1 MLIDQPG
8 NVTDKIVL
16 LGRRESCVYLLK
28 GQHEY
33 VLLGG
38 GMVSIVPDV
47 LAQIETFKIDE
58 NKIRRMIILHSHFDH
73 CGIIPFFKKRWPW
86 ATVTASARAG
96 ELLSSPKII
105 QSISF
110 LNEMLLA
117 RYGLEKAAGEMGLD
131 FSGIEVEAVVAGGD
145 RLPCD
150 ELSLEIIDVPGH
162 SSCSVAVYV
171 KEQKALF
178 ASDAGGIPAG
188 DWIFTAANSNFDQYQ
203 ESLRKMAG
211 YAVDVYLAEHY
222 GALTGSDGRDFLRRS
237 MDAAAE
243 TRALLEASYAR
254 SGNVEQSSAE
264 MTDLL
269 MEKIPGNLLP
279 KEIIALVVGQMFN
292 FIAKQK
298 GEGKR
303 LKTEG

>member
-1 MLIDQPG
+1 MVIDQPG

-16 LGRRESCVYLLK
+16 LGRKESCVYLLK
-28 GQHEY
+28 GQNEY
-33 VLLGG
+33 ALLGG
-38 GMVSIVPDV
+38 GMVTIVPDM
-47 LAQIETFKIDE
+47 LEQIKAFNIDE

-96 ELLSSPKII
+96 EQLSSPKII

-117 RYGLEKAAGEMGLD
+117 RAGLEKAAKDLGLG
-131 FSGIEVEAVVAGGD
+131 FNGITVEAVVAGGD
-145 RLPCD
+145 VLRCD

-188 DWIFTAANSNFDQYQ
+188 DWIFTAANSNFNQYQ
-203 ESLRKMAG
+203 ESLRKMAD
-211 YAVDVYLAEHY
+211 YAVDVFLAEHF
-222 GALTGSDGRDFLRRS
+222 GALTGLDGRDFLRRS
-237 MDAAAE
+237 MDFAVQ
-243 TRALLEASYAR
+243 TRNLLEASYAR
-254 SGNVEQSSAE
+254 TGNVEQSSAE
-264 MTDLL
+264 ITDLL
-269 MEKIPGNLLP
+269 MEKIPGALLP
-279 KEIIALVVGQMFN
+279 KEIIAMVVGQMFN
-292 FIAKQK
+292 FIARQ
-298 GEGKR
+298 GGNAATSR
-303 LKTEG
+303 

>member
-1 MLIDQPG
+1 MIIDQPG

-28 GQHEY
+28 GQNEY
-33 VLLGG
+33 ALLGG

-47 LAQIETFKIDE
+47 LAQIKSSKIDE
-58 NKIRRMIILHSHFDH
+58 NKIRRMIVLHSHFDH

-86 ATVTASARAG
+86 AVVTASARAK
-96 ELLSSPKII
+96 ELLTSPKII
-105 QSISF
+105 RSIAF
-110 LNEMLLA
+110 LNEMLLK
-117 RYGLEKAAGEMGLD
+117 RDGLEKIAGKLGLD
-131 FSGIEVEAVVAGGD
+131 FSGITVEAVVSGGD
-145 RLPCD
+145 RLRCD

-211 YAVDVYLAEHY
+211 YAVEIYLAEHF

-237 MDAAAE
+237 MDSAAQ
-243 TRALLEASYAR
+243 TRALLEDSYNR
-254 SGNVEQSSAE
+254 TGNVEQSSAE
-264 MTDLL
+264 ITDLL
-269 MEKIPGNLLP
+269 MKKIPGELLP
-279 KEIIALVVGQMFN
+279 KEIISLVVGQMFS

-298 GEGKR
+298 G
-303 LKTEG
+303 

>member
-1 MLIDQPG
+1 VVIDQPG

-16 LGRRESCVYLLK
+16 LGRKESCVYLLK
-28 GQHEY
+28 GQNEY
-33 VLLGG
+33 ALLGG
-38 GMVSIVPDV
+38 GMVTIVPDM
-47 LAQIETFKIDE
+47 LEQIKAFNIDE

-96 ELLSSPKII
+96 EQLSSPKII

-117 RYGLEKAAGEMGLD
+117 RAGLEKAAKDLGLG
-131 FSGIEVEAVVAGGD
+131 FNGITVEAVVAGGD
-145 RLPCD
+145 VLRCD

-188 DWIFTAANSNFDQYQ
+188 DWIFTAANSNFNQYQ
-203 ESLRKMAG
+203 ESLRKMAD
-211 YAVDVYLAEHY
+211 YAVDVFLAEHF
-222 GALTGSDGRDFLRRS
+222 GALTGLDGRDFLRRS
-237 MDAAAE
+237 MDFAVQ
-243 TRALLEASYAR
+243 TRNLLEASYAR
-254 SGNVEQSSAE
+254 TGNVEQSSAE
-264 MTDLL
+264 ITDLL
-269 MEKIPGNLLP
+269 MEKIPGALLP
-279 KEIIALVVGQMFN
+279 KEIIAMVVGQMFN
-292 FIAKQK
+292 FIARQ
-298 GEGKR
+298 GGNAATSR
-303 LKTEG
+303 

>member
-16 LGRRESCVYLLK
+16 LGRKESCVYLLK
-28 GQHEY
+28 GKNEY
-33 VLLGG
+33 AILGG

-47 LAQIETFKIDE
+47 LKQIEGFDIDE

-86 ATVTASARAG
+86 ATVTASARAA

-117 RYGLEKAAGEMGLD
+117 RYGLESAARSLGLD
-131 FSGIEVEAVVAGGD
+131 FNGIAVEDVVAGGD
-145 RLPCD
+145 VLRCD

-178 ASDAGGIPAG
+178 ASDAGGIPSG

-203 ESLRKMAG
+203 ESLGKMAD
-211 YAVDVYLAEHY
+211 YDVDVYLAEHF

-237 MDAAAE
+237 MDFAVQ

-254 SGNVEQSSAE
+254 TGNVAQSSAE
-264 MTDLL
+264 ITDLL
-269 MEKIPGNLLP
+269 MEKIPPELLP
-279 KEIIALVVGQMFN
+279 KEIISMVVGQMFN
-292 FIAKQK
+292 FIAKQAGNAPASK
-298 GEGKR
+298 
-303 LKTEG
+303 

>member
-1 MLIDQPG
+1 MIIDQPG

-28 GQHEY
+28 GQNEY

-38 GMVSIVPDV
+38 GMVTIVPDV
-47 LAQIETFKIDE
+47 LKQIETFKIDE
-58 NKIRRMIILHSHFDH
+58 KKIRRMIILHSHFDH
-73 CGIIPFFKKRWPW
+73 CGMIPFFKKRWPW

-96 ELLSSPKII
+96 ELLSSPKVI

-117 RYGLEKAAGEMGLD
+117 RYGLESAARKMGLD
-131 FSGIEVEAVVAGGD
+131 FSGITVEAVVAGGD
-145 RLPCD
+145 RLSCD
-150 ELSLEIIDVPGH
+150 ELSLEIISVPGH
-162 SSCSVAVYV
+162 SSCSMAVYV

-222 GALTGSDGRDFLRRS
+222 GALTGSDGHNFLRRS
-237 MDAAAE
+237 MNVAAE

-254 SGNVEQSSAE
+254 TGNVERSAAE
-264 MTDLL
+264 ITDLF
-269 MEKIPGNLLP
+269 MGKIPGELLP
-279 KEIIALVVGQMFN
+279 KEIIAMVVGQMFN
-292 FIAKQK
+292 FIAKQTV
-298 GEGKR
+298 EG
-303 LKTEG
+303 

>member
-8 NVTDKIVL
+8 YVTEKIIL

-28 GQHEY
+28 GRNEY
-33 VLLGG
+33 ALLGG

-47 LAQIETFKIDE
+47 LKQIGTFQIDE
-58 NKIRRMIILHSHFDH
+58 AKIRRMIVLHSHFDH

-86 ATVTASARAG
+86 ATVTASGRAA
-96 ELLSSPKII
+96 EMLSSPKII
-105 QSISF
+105 QSIAF

-117 RYGLEKAAGEMGLD
+117 RYGLEKTAGEMGLD
-131 FSGIEVEAVVAGGD
+131 FNGIAVEAVVAGGD

-150 ELSLEIIDVPGH
+150 ELTLEIIDVPGH

-171 KEQKALF
+171 KAQKALF

-203 ESLRKMAG
+203 QSLRKMAE

-222 GALTGSDGRDFLRRS
+222 GALTGSEARDFLRRS
-237 MDAAAE
+237 MDFAGE

-254 SGNVEQSSAE
+254 TGNVKESSAE
-264 MTDLL
+264 ITDLF
-269 MEKIPGNLLP
+269 MEKIPGDLLP

-292 FIAKQK
+292 YIAKQK
-298 GEGKR
+298 AKG
-303 LKTEG
+303 

>member
-1 MLIDQPG
+1 MVIDLPG

-28 GQHEY
+28 GQNEY
-33 VLLGG
+33 ALLGG
-38 GMVSIVPDV
+38 GMVTIVPDV
-47 LAQIETFKIDE
+47 LEQIEAFKIDE

-117 RYGLEKAAGEMGLD
+117 RYGLESAARELGLD
-131 FSGIEVEAVVAGGD
+131 FSGIAVEAVVAGGD
-145 RLPCD
+145 VLRCD

-162 SSCSVAVYV
+162 SSCSVSVYV

-211 YAVDVYLAEHY
+211 YAVDVYLAEHF

-237 MDAAAE
+237 MDFAVQ
-243 TRALLEASYAR
+243 TRALLEASYAHT
-254 SGNVEQSSAE
+254 GNVEQSSAE
-264 MTDLL
+264 ITDLL
-269 MEKIPGNLLP
+269 MEKIPAELLP
-279 KEIIALVVGQMFN
+279 KEIIAMVVGQMFN
-292 FIAKQK
+292 FIARQA
-298 GEGKR
+298 GSPPASR
-303 LKTEG
+303 

>member
-1 MLIDQPG
+1 MIIAKPG
-8 NVTDKIVL
+8 HVTDKIIL

-28 GQHEY
+28 GQTEY
-33 VLLGG
+33 ALLGG
-38 GMVSIVPDV
+38 GMITIVPDV
-47 LAQIETFKIDE
+47 LEQIKAFKIDE

-96 ELLSSPKII
+96 ELLSSAKVI

-110 LNEMLLA
+110 LNEMLLT
-117 RYGLEKAAGEMGLD
+117 RYGLEKTAREMGLD
-131 FSGIEVEAVVAGGD
+131 FSGITVEAVIAGGD
-145 RLPCD
+145 TLHCD

-188 DWIFTAANSNFDQYQ
+188 DWIFTAANSNFDRYQ
-203 ESLRKMAG
+203 ESLQKMSA

-222 GALTGSDGRDFLRRS
+222 GALTGSDGRNFLQRS
-237 MDAAAE
+237 MDFAGK
-243 TRALLEASYAR
+243 TRALLERSYAR
-254 SGNVEQSSAE
+254 TGNVEQSSAE
-264 MTDLL
+264 ITDLL
-269 MEKIPGNLLP
+269 MKKIPGELLP
-279 KEIIALVVGQMFN
+279 KEIIALVVGQMVHY
-292 FIAKQK
+292 IARQ
-298 GEGKR
+298 
-303 LKTEG
+303 KTEG

>member
-28 GQHEY
+28 GQNEY
-33 VLLGG
+33 ALLGG
-38 GMVSIVPDV
+38 GMVSIVPDM
-47 LAQIETFKIDE
+47 LEQIETFKIDE

-86 ATVTASARAG
+86 ATVTASARSK
-96 ELLSSPKII
+96 EMLSSPKII

-117 RYGLEKAAGEMGLD
+117 RYGLESPARELGLD
-131 FSGIEVEAVVAGGD
+131 FNGITVEAVVAGGD
-145 RLPCD
+145 VLRCD
-150 ELSLEIIDVPGH
+150 ELSLEIIDAPGH

-188 DWIFTAANSNFDQYQ
+188 DWIFTAANSNFDRYQ
-203 ESLRKMAG
+203 ESLGKMAG
-211 YAVDVYLAEHY
+211 YAVEVYLAEHY
-222 GALTGSDGRDFLRRS
+222 GALAGSDGRDFLRRS
-237 MDAAAE
+237 MDFAVQ
-243 TRALLEASYAR
+243 TRTLLEASYAHT
-254 SGNVEQSSAE
+254 GDVEQSSAE
-264 MTDLL
+264 ITDLL
-269 MEKIPGNLLP
+269 MEKIPAELLP
-279 KEIIALVVGQMFN
+279 KEIIAMVVGQMFN
-292 FIAKQK
+292 YIAKQA
-298 GEGKR
+298 GNPSASR
-303 LKTEG
+303 